1 MLTKSRLA
9 KGNYLDMGVS
19 NHRGQTKIHWFPNFN
34 STCFKHFGW
43 VPNVEMIYPC
53 WVLPNTEKK
62 HWIPWNLITD
72 PLLNNKLYDH
82 FPTIKP
88 GFSKRLKASPQDI
101 PPYTIRIG
109 PKALVIAITE
119 TPTALP
125 LPFIAR
131 CRLRTGKTN
140 LKASAARRPTGRRNS
155 SSKPQCFRF
164 QNC

>member
-72 PLLNNKLYDH
+72 PFLMISYDH

-88 GFSKRLKASPQDI
+88 GFKKCLKARPQDI
-101 PPYTIRIG
+101 PPTYNPYGVPRHWSSQS
-109 PKALVIAITE
+109 PKPLQRCHCRSSQDAAFGLE
-119 TPTALP
+119 RPTWK
-125 LPFIAR
+125 R
-131 CRLRTGKTN
+131 CRQE
-140 LKASAARRPTGRRNS
+140 AWRPWRNS
-155 SSKPQCFRF
+155 SSKPC
-164 QNC
+164 

>member
-72 PLLNNKLYDH
+72 PFLIISDDH
-82 FPTIKP
+82 FPTMNQGSTCLI
-88 GFSKRLKASPQDI
+88 GKAPRHTAVYNPYRSQGTGHRNHRNPYSAAI
-101 PPYTIRIG
+101 AVHRKMPPSDWKDQ
-109 PKALVIAITE
+109 PE
-119 TPTALP
+119 
-125 LPFIAR
+125 
-131 CRLRTGKTN
+131 
-140 LKASAARRPTGRRNS
+140 SDAARRPGGLEETHLPS
-155 SSKPQCFRF
+155 PVSFRYK
-164 QNC
+164 NC